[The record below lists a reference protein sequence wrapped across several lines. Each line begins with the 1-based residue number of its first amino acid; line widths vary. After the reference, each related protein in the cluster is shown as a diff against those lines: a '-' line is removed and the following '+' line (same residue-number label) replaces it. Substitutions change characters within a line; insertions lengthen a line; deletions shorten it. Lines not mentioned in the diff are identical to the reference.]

1 MLKRMMCRGW
11 RVLAVAGSGTVLA
24 TTCSSTEIRQAVLAG
39 VEVAADQLLNRADE
53 DDDVSFGDWLSDEL
67 ND

>member
-1 MLKRMMCRGW
+1 MKRTQWGW
-11 RVLAVAGSGTVLA
+11 KWLSATSSGLVFA
-24 TTCSSTEIRQAVLAG
+24 AACSSTEVRQAVLAG
-39 VEVAADQLLNRADE
+39 VEVAADQLLNNSE